1 MHNSKIRVRS
11 DRFNEYKKSMEAY
24 GMGSENIIPVDLYG
38 KRITQG
44 KDGNLQDIAEDV
56 REFYDLE
63 GDAGLS

>member
-1 MHNSKIRVRS
+1 MKMRIKS
-11 DRFNEYKKSMEAY
+11 DRYSAYKKEMEEM
-24 GMGSENIIPVDLYG
+24 GMGEMMGECIPVDLYG

-56 REFYDLE
+56 REFYDLK